1 MECFCNQFIPKRIQN
16 IDDFYFCFSFKS
28 AIDWRSMSVW
38 NKLQYTKAN
47 GHWKMVNY
55 ALFCFCPALSRLV
68 WSTLKWRE
76 ICSLLWVFMAKRPC
90 PIRGATSHDSQIKK
104 GVFAAA
110 SLRASSSKSKRVSWF
125 PINQNMFIK
134 MLSRI
139 EVARFLINAVTT
151 FSKHMKKHMNK
162 YLNREQCP
170 KEMVMRSHS
179 GKLLDS
185 WIKLG
190 FIIPRWNARGCSLL
204 C

>member
-1 MECFCNQFIPKRIQN
+1 MKSESNH
-16 IDDFYFCFSFKS
+16 FYFCFSFKS
-28 AIDWRSMSVW
+28 ARNWRSISVW

-125 PINQNMFIK
+125 PINQNMLVK
-134 MLSRI
+134 MVSRI
-139 EVARFLINAVTT
+139 EVARFLINAITI
-151 FSKHMKKHMNK
+151 FSEHMKN
-162 YLNREQCP
+162 
-170 KEMVMRSHS
+170 
-179 GKLLDS
+179 
-185 WIKLG
+185 I
-190 FIIPRWNARGCSLL
+190 
-204 C
+204 

>member
-1 MECFCNQFIPKRIQN
+1 MKSESNH
-16 IDDFYFCFSFKS
+16 FYFCFSFKS
-28 AIDWRSMSVW
+28 ARNWRSISVW

-125 PINQNMFIK
+125 PIHQNMRVEIQKHFGFSI
-134 MLSRI
+134 R
-139 EVARFLINAVTT
+139 AVQ
-151 FSKHMKKHMNK
+151 SPLWVCVMGKHVNSLVR
-162 YLNREQCP
+162 YLNREQCS